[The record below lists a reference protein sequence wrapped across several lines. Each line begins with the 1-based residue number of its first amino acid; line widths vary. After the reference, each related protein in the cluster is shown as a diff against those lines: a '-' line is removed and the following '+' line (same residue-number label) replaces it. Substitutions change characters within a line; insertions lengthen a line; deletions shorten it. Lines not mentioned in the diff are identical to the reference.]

1 MHPVHPAGAYW
12 PNPDSICV
20 EHEQGDILNLVW
32 PRLPCASPA
41 KRAQEPAPPFAAA
54 KPPCKR
60 EALKQ
65 EFPGVFQHNPM
76 FSSIQCE

>member
-20 EHEQGDILNLVW
+20 EHEQGDIWTWSGLAYPALLPRSARRN
-32 PRLPCASPA
+32 PRLLLQLQTTLREGGA
-41 KRAQEPAPPFAAA
+41 KAGV
-54 KPPCKR
+54 
-60 EALKQ
+60 
-65 EFPGVFQHNPM
+65 PGVFQHNPM